1 MKVANLKNSLWTAE
15 KTLNEQFKRLK
26 VDGFRIKQE
35 QPKESKQK
43 DPNLGCIYSIAA
55 WTI

>member
-1 MKVANLKNSLWTAE
+1 MKVANPKNSLGTAA
-15 KTLNEQFKRLK
+15 KTFNEQFKKLK

-43 DPNLGCIYSIAA
+43 DPN
-55 WTI
+55 